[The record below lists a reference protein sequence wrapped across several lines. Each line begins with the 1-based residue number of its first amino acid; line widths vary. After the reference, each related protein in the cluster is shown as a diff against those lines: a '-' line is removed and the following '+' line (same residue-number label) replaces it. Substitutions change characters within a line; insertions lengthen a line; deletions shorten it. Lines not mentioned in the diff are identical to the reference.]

1 MAMNAV
7 PQGKE
12 LVQESEW
19 FRVYQIGPDLF
30 LRESKFLT
38 DQLETSLASVQQ
50 RWPGLSDEQRLDF
63 AAAFVARPAVT
74 VEDQQV
80 LRFLLETGAEDILVR
95 IASRLQN
102 PADRK
107 QALSLLL
114 DRVASG
120 AGGAAKYYQALAL
133 MGDPRAVPLLR
144 RRYEEYRQ
152 RLSPMDLHGL
162 ETELADYQMCCH
174 ALWNLDGAPEYRESL
189 EKLLTHPDETIRR
202 RATLSLYERWP

>member
-1 MAMNAV
+1 MS
-7 PQGKE
+7 PIPKGKD

-38 DQLETSLASVQQ
+38 DRLETSLASLRQ
-50 RWPGLSDEQRLDF
+50 RWPGLSDEERLDF

-80 LRFLLETGAEDILVR
+80 LRFLLETGTEDILVR

-102 PADRK
+102 HADRE
-107 QALSLLL
+107 QALSILL
-114 DRVASG
+114 DRVACRT
-120 AGGAAKYYQALAL
+120 GGAAKYYQALAL
-133 MGDPRAVPLLR
+133 MGDARAVPLLR
-144 RRYEEYRQ
+144 QRYEEYRQ
-152 RLSPMDLHGL
+152 ELAPMDHHGL
-162 ETELADYQMCCH
+162 ESELADYQMCCH

-202 RATLSLYERWP
+202 RAHLSLYEQWP

>member
-1 MAMNAV
+1 MS
-7 PQGKE
+7 PISKGKE

-19 FRVYQIGPDLF
+19 FRVYRIGPDLF

-38 DQLETSLASVQQ
+38 DRLETSPDSVRQ
-50 RWPGLSDEQRLDF
+50 RWPGLSDKERLDF

-74 VEDQQV
+74 AQDQQV

-102 PADRK
+102 QADRE
-107 QALSLLL
+107 QVLSILL

-133 MGDPRAVPLLR
+133 MGDARAVPLLR
-144 RRYEEYRQ
+144 QRYEEYRQ
-152 RLSPMDLHGL
+152 ELAPMERHGL
-162 ETELADYQMCCH
+162 ESALADYQMCCH

-202 RATLSLYERWP
+202 RAHLSLYEQWP

>member
-1 MAMNAV
+1 MNAV
-7 PQGKE
+7 PKGKE

-19 FRVYQIGPDLF
+19 FRVYRIGPDLF

-38 DQLETSLASVQQ
+38 DRLEISLASVRL
-50 RWPGLSDEQRLDF
+50 RWPHLSEEERVDF
-63 AAAFVARPAVT
+63 ASAFVARPAAT

-102 PADRK
+102 HADRE
-107 QALSLLL
+107 QVLSLLL

-120 AGGAAKYYQALAL
+120 AGNAAKYYQALAL
-133 MGDPRAVPLLR
+133 MGDARAVPLLR
-144 RRYEEYRQ
+144 QRYEEYRKKLAPVE
-152 RLSPMDLHGL
+152 RHGL
-162 ETELADYQMCCH
+162 ETALADYQMCCH

-189 EKLLTHPDETIRR
+189 EGLLMHPEETIRR
-202 RATLSLYERWP
+202 RAHLSLYEQWS

>member
-95 IASRLQN
+95 VASRLQN